1 MPTMRITLIV
11 KDTISPTT
19 HAEILASFC
28 SSLHRKLC
36 FVSIEEK
43 LKKNRF
49 ITDCFNNLKM
59 NNILKNMSCCK
70 F

>member
-43 LKKNRF
+43 WKK
-49 ITDCFNNLKM
+49 IDLSQIALI
-59 NNILKNMSCCK
+59 ILKWII

>member
-1 MPTMRITLIV
+1 MPPMRITFIV

-28 SSLHRKLC
+28 SSLHKKLC

-43 LKKNRF
+43 WKKKYLSQ
-49 ITDCFNNLKM
+49 IVLI
-59 NNILKNMSCCK
+59 ILEWMIY
-70 F
+70 

>member
-1 MPTMRITLIV
+1 MPTLRIKFIV

-28 SSLHRKLC
+28 SALHNKLC
-36 FVSIEEK
+36 FVSIEKNEK
-43 LKKNRF
+43 KTIILN
-49 ITDCFNNLKM
+49 CSNN
-59 NNILKNMSCCK
+59 